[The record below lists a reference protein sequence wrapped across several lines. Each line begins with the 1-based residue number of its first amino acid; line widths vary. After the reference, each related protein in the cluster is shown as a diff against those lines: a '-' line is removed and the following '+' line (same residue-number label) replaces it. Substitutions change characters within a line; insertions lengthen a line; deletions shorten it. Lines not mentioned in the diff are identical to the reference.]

1 MTRDPGTR
9 PIRALCITEDL
20 DRPTTAT
27 FIGLARAGIELSV
40 ACPASATRKDELA
53 AAGIRVLVD
62 ETAEWLR
69 ARGLSAF
76 RAELMRNRYD
86 ILHLFSNKALQWG
99 LLASR
104 GLPVRI
110 IAYRGIVGNV
120 SFANPVAWLRF
131 LNPRIDRIV
140 CVADAVRDYF
150 LTMRPARWRI
160 PEHKLV
166 RIYKGHDP
174 AWYPH
179 EPASRDALG
188 VPADAFVVCCT
199 ANYRPRKGIEY
210 LVDAV
215 AALPAEWNVHLVL
228 VGAMDDP
235 KLSRRIARSGAVPR
249 IHRLGRRDDAPA
261 VAAAADVFVLPSIK
275 REGLAR
281 SLIEAMIKGTP
292 PIVTDCGGSPE
303 LVVHEE
309 SGLVVP
315 VRDSAALAAAIGRLY
330 RDAELRRR
338 LGDAARTRILDR
350 FRIDDTIE
358 QTLALYRTLA
368 QPLLNR

>member
-1 MTRDPGTR
+1 VTRDAFAR

-27 FIGLARAGIELSV
+27 FIGLARSGVELSV
-40 ACPASATRKDELA
+40 GCPASAARKDELV

-69 ARGLSAF
+69 PGGVAAF
-76 RAELMRNRYD
+76 RAELIERRYD
-86 ILHLFSNKALQWG
+86 ILHLFSNRAIQWG
-99 LLASR
+99 LVASR
-104 GLPVRI
+104 GLPMRI

-120 SFANPVAWLRF
+120 SFFNPISWLRL
-131 LNPRIDRIV
+131 LNPRIDKIV
-140 CVADAVRDYF
+140 CVADAVRDFF

-174 AWYPH
+174 AWYSH
-179 EPASRDALG
+179 EPADLAALG
-188 VPADAFVVCCT
+188 VPAGAFAVCCT

-215 AALPAEWNVHLVL
+215 AALPEDWNVHLVL
-228 VGAMDDP
+228 VGAMGDR
-235 KLSRRIARSGAVPR
+235 KLSRRIERSGAAAR
-249 IHRLGRRDDAPA
+249 IHRVGRRDDAPA
-261 VAAAADVFVLPSIK
+261 IAAAADLFVLPSIK

-281 SLIEAMIKGTP
+281 SLIEAMILGTP

-315 VRDSAALAAAIGRLY
+315 VRDSAALAAAIERLY
-330 RDAELRRR
+330 RDPELRER
-338 LGDAARTRILDR
+338 LGAAARRRILDR
-350 FRIDDTIE
+350 FRIEDTIAE
-358 QTLALYRTLA
+358 TLALYRRLA